1 MTRSTRS
8 ALLALSWTRNLGSR
22 RGLLERED
30 LEDLMKKAMI
40 CVFGLAMLAT
50 PAFAAFGDEYWVV
63 QDSSTKR
70 CSVIRVTKPGF
81 FGWPFAVK
89 PTGLTVI
96 KTAFET
102 RTEAENSMKTTK
114 ICGSG

>member
-1 MTRSTRS
+1 
-8 ALLALSWTRNLGSR
+8 
-22 RGLLERED
+22 
-30 LEDLMKKAMI
+30 MKKAMI
-40 CVFGLAMLAT
+40 GVFGLTVVAT
-50 PAFAAFGDEYWVV
+50 PALAAFGDEYWVV

-81 FGWPFAVK
+81 FGWPFAAK
-89 PTGLTVI
+89 PTGLIVI

-114 ICGSG
+114 ICNPG

>member
-1 MTRSTRS
+1 
-8 ALLALSWTRNLGSR
+8 
-22 RGLLERED
+22 
-30 LEDLMKKAMI
+30 MKKAMI
-40 CVFGLAMLAT
+40 CAFGLSVLAT
-50 PAFAAFGDEYWVV
+50 PALADVVEYWVV

-114 ICGSG
+114 ICSSG